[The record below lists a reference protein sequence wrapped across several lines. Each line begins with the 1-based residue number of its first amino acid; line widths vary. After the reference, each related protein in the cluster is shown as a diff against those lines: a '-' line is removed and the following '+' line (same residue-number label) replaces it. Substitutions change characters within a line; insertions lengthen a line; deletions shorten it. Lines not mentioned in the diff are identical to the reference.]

1 MWFKN
6 NAPSISTANLSKSI
20 SKLNGKSN
28 CSMNGTGNGEM
39 EKEWLLLG
47 EPSSP
52 INRVAHD
59 DERDNV
65 NVESSIFS
73 DSTDTECI
81 VKAESSDSEEDID
94 SIVEEY
100 QQKVKVTTAGLKATN
115 LKVPSMGSWRISL
128 FCLFCV
134 IVSSTIGALSAMWE
148 FLIPFSLA
156 LAGIV
161 CSCCYVELFE
171 KLLQAKKLEQFL

>member
-1 MWFKN
+1 M
-6 NAPSISTANLSKSI
+6 
-20 SKLNGKSN
+20 NGKSN
-28 CSMNGTGNGEM
+28 CTNSEL

-52 INRVAHD
+52 INRSTGAAAD
-59 DERDNV
+59 DDQENRNE
-65 NVESSIFS
+65 ESSIFS
-73 DSTDTECI
+73 DDAHDTDCI
-81 VKAESSDSEEDID
+81 VKAENSDSDSEEDID

-100 QQKVKVTTAGLKATN
+100 QQKVKVTTAGLKDSTH
-115 LKVPSMGSWRISL
+115 LKVPSIGSWRISL

-134 IVSSTIGALSAMWE
+134 VVSSTIAALSAMWE

-161 CSCCYVELFE
+161 YMSFMLAKQQHLE
-171 KLLQAKKLEQFL
+171 KVVRKLEFESFSLCFLFFSYPPI